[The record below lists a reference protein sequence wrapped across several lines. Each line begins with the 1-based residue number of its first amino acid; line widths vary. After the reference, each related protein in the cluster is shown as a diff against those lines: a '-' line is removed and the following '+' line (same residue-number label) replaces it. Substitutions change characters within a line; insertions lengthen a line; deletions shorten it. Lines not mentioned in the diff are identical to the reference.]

1 MMMLRYLFLFL
12 ICFINQKVYTQPGD
26 HNGQIRYRYV
36 QEIRDSIKLYPNNCA
51 YRWAQVDLLFHPNIT
66 LYTPQERT
74 LKEYTQKSTGG
85 LPDSI
90 DVFVPQP
97 CDMCPNRIKKIAN
110 PELVMKQ
117 LLLHEVDLIKELTYL
132 IEMNCQPQPSALPS
146 VGMYKQSAT
155 LADFYFK
162 RGQAYY
168 FTAKSFEALNDFKMA
183 LLLTKDQ
190 DLKEEIC
197 LAIAAYYYN
206 LSGTPVVTNSLKA
219 LAYIDSVTPTQ
230 YDTVPRDMSQYNE
243 RHHDRFEREKIVLLK
258 VTYNTQRYI
267 GYLNNLSKSYR
278 ELYLK
283 LLSETLSKEWNV
295 WTITECINRADYY
308 ELQIFRYI
316 KEMHPDYTPEQWLEE
331 FKRVDNTY

>member
-1 MMMLRYLFLFL
+1 MLCR
-12 ICFINQKVYTQPGD
+12 Q
-26 HNGQIRYRYV
+26 
-36 QEIRDSIKLYPNNCA
+36 CA
-51 YRWAQVDLLFHPNIT
+51 L
-66 LYTPQERT
+66 
-74 LKEYTQKSTGG
+74 
-85 LPDSI
+85 
-90 DVFVPQP
+90 
-97 CDMCPNRIKKIAN
+97 
-110 PELVMKQ
+110 
-117 LLLHEVDLIKELTYL
+117 
-132 IEMNCQPQPSALPS
+132 SA
-146 VGMYKQSAT
+146 VGMYKQGAT
-155 LADFYFK
+155 LADYYFR

-267 GYLNNLSKSYR
+267 GYLQNLSKSYR

-283 LLSETLSKEWNV
+283 LLSEAPINMPLI
-295 WTITECINRADYY
+295 WTTVQSLKMANDY
-308 ELQIFRYI
+308 EQQVFLYI
-316 KEMHPDYTPEQWLEE
+316 KEIHPDYTPSQLQEE
-331 FKRVDNTY
+331 FKKVENTY